1 MVNKKFKK
9 VKIHKTN
16 KKELY
21 KKNIFNNYKKHQYT
35 YGKGEGSRV
44 VLRPEEGGEQ
54 KSLSEG
60 KEGGEE
66 KGGGLIP

>member
-1 MVNKKFKK
+1 MC
-9 VKIHKTN
+9 I
-16 KKELY
+16 KKE
-21 KKNIFNNYKKHQYT
+21 YT
-35 YGKGEGSRV
+35 YIHMVRGRGSGV
-44 VLRPEEGGEQ
+44 VLRPERGGQ